1 MASSDVDQKYLGRL
15 ALVVEHTNPIVSDGL
30 YQILGLSVLLA
41 RKLYRAR
48 KLRRLDTTRDT
59 RSLQLYHHIIWLSR
73 EGRQI
78 LERYV
83 LPYTQAGQE
92 GSEVQVLAAKLR
104 ASFLHIFCL
113 FNNNPPVT
121 AASAVPFGKD
131 AGPPSPR
138 AEYYSG
144 SGYESVTPQKEAT
157 PPKRNSRGKQ
167 PSLRDPINSVTS
179 DASFLTNP
187 YAGVPPGSSPPLAYE
202 TPSAPPGLENMI
214 PPPNPSA
221 FILPSTDF
229 VPVARSYFAA
239 ASSAAAA
246 LLPGAHPLRL
256 STAIEYAAFMWDCA
270 HDHEA
275 ARRLARQAIR
285 QLREREELEASEEEL
300 VDAMEMVGVLGRIM
314 KRRSF
319 DSTPRP
325 GQQQIS
331 GESSSGGPSGMQS
344 FAGQHPAFQQQQQ
357 PVADAERTPTM
368 GARGKRPAE
377 SSAPSSSARQ
387 GGRTRADSIGG
398 TRPKPASTR
407 SHQNSDVVIASASS
421 SAQKRPAN
429 PPGIEGGPVG
439 GVTPPPGPAPK
450 RRESVKSAGSSG
462 HRRGPSVHQATPTG
476 GLSRSTSRRRTD
488 DHGAIPVRYGPET
501 PPRPPPKDAAYTP
514 GSSGR
519 RNGSRRASSS
529 GGRRVEFANGHRRDE
544 EATQAYVNGNGYY
557 GHGIDP
563 YSSGDGAA
571 SAAMVPA
578 APADGH
584 GHGHGRHH
592 RATASVAASDAGG
605 GRER

>member
-15 ALVVEHTNPIVSDGL
+15 ALVVEHTNPIVSDGF
-30 YQILGLSVLLA
+30 YQILGLSVLLS

-92 GSEVQVLAAKLR
+92 GPEIQVLAAKLR

-167 PSLRDPINSVTS
+167 PSLRDPINSLAS

-187 YAGVPPGSSPPLAYE
+187 YAGMPPGSSPPLAYE
-202 TPSAPPGLENMI
+202 TPSAPPGLESMI

-285 QLREREELEASEEEL
+285 QLREREEDDASDEEL

-319 DSTPRP
+319 DSTPRA

-344 FAGQHPAFQQQQQ
+344 FAGQHPAFQP
-357 PVADAERTPTM
+357 PVDVERTPTM
-368 GARGKRPAE
+368 GGAPGKRPAVE
-377 SSAPSSSARQ
+377 GGSSAPSSSARP
-387 GGRTRADSIGG
+387 GGRTRADSTGG
-398 TRPKPASTR
+398 TRKAPSTR
-407 SHQNSDVVIASASS
+407 SHQNSDAVVASASS

-439 GVTPPPGPAPK
+439 GVTPPLGPAPK
-450 RRESVKSAGSSG
+450 RRDSVKTSAGSSG

-476 GLSRSTSRRRTD
+476 GLSRSTSRRRD
-488 DHGAIPVRYGPET
+488 EHGAIPVRYAPET
-501 PPRPPPKDAAYTP
+501 PPRPPPKDLGYTP
-514 GSSGR
+514 GSSGKR
-519 RNGSRRASSS
+519 SGSRRTSSS
-529 GGRRVEFANGHRRDE
+529 GARRVEFANGRRHGEIDDG
-544 EATQAYVNGNGYY
+544 AVAVNGNGYY

-563 YSSGDGAA
+563 YSSGDGATA
-571 SAAMVPA
+571 VP
-578 APADGH
+578 PPVPPSMNGH
-584 GHGHGRHH
+584 HHHHHH
-592 RATASVAASDAGG
+592 RATASVATSDAGA
-605 GRER
+605 GRDR